1 MNEQELQVTL
11 KDIQDVMVSMDG
23 RMQQIEKQ
31 QSEAKDYSAELAS
44 INGKL
49 EHIVK
54 DETLAGLKASMSK
67 LATASSN
74 LVTAISEQQIM
85 QETLIKEFPQKMKT
99 EIVHRFTGRQQPYII
114 TGIALVFITISSLLA
129 SVQLWRNNLA
139 LQSSDIKIRTVKLIY
154 PKVFLD
160 VDTFYHESPK
170 KLAAWVEQE
179 EARLFA
185 IIKAEEAARQSKEKA
200 ERATERLN
208 RLKKQKNKNSK

>member
-1 MNEQELQVTL
+1 MNEQELQTAV
-11 KDIQDVMVSMDG
+11 KDQQEIMVLMD
-23 RMQQIEKQ
+23 RRVQQIEKQ
-31 QSEAKDYSAELAS
+31 QSETKDYSTELAR
-44 INGKL
+44 IDGKL

-54 DETLAGLKASMSK
+54 DETLAGLKVSMSK

-85 QETLIKEFPQKMKT
+85 QETLIKEFPQKMKA

-114 TGIALVFITISSLLA
+114 TGIALVLITISSLFA
-129 SVQLWRNNLA
+129 SVQLWRDNLA

-179 EARLFA
+179 EARLSA
-185 IIKAEEAARQSKEKA
+185 IIKAEEAARQSKEQA

-208 RLKKQKNKNSK
+208 RLKNQKDKNSK